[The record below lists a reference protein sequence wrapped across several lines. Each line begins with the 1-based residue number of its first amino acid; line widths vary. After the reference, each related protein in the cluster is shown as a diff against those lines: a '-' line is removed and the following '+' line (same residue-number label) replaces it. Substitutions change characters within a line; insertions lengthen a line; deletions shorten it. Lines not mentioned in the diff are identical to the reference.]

1 MPVPFRTGKRSRSRL
16 DQCRRVL
23 WSPLR
28 TIILVSLFAL
38 SPLAC
43 GGTKPRVD
51 ASPTNVDSPSDGGT
65 SQELSDGAASE
76 PVAEKGMPTKCAT
89 PGSDM
94 CVPPNDFVERLCNK
108 NFAEAALVL
117 FAKDSPWTRMYMT
130 GSVEAWYASGGAA
143 LRAKL
148 MFDEEVIVL
157 RRRVPP
163 KGGMVIG
170 DGSGGFDVLRWDGY
184 CYSLEAGQVT
194 TKLPP
199 APRRALV
206 KFFRLG
212 KRMQDAMLESKQV
225 TAAYAK
231 RMKECGGA
239 TAGEVTLACEKADLA
254 LSNATIDFVRLTS
267 ALPPPENIP

>member
-1 MPVPFRTGKRSRSRL
+1 
-16 DQCRRVL
+16 
-23 WSPLR
+23 
-28 TIILVSLFAL
+28 
-38 SPLAC
+38 
-43 GGTKPRVD
+43 
-51 ASPTNVDSPSDGGT
+51 
-65 SQELSDGAASE
+65 
-76 PVAEKGMPTKCAT
+76 
-89 PGSDM
+89 M
-94 CVPPNDFVERLCNK
+94 CTPPNDFVERLCNK

-194 TKLPP
+194 IKLPP

-225 TAAYAK
+225 TLAYAK

-239 TAGEVTLACEKADLA
+239 TAGEVTLACEKADTA

-267 ALPPPENIP
+267 ALPPPENVP

>member
-1 MPVPFRTGKRSRSRL
+1 MRTTL
-16 DQCRRVL
+16 L
-23 WSPLR
+23 L
-28 TIILVSLFAL
+28 TLLSLA
-38 SPLAC
+38 SVAAC
-43 GGTKPRVD
+43 GGSKPRADTPTATTDSTSD
-51 ASPTNVDSPSDGGT
+51 AGAPQDSPDA
-65 SQELSDGAASE
+65 DAAEAKS
-76 PVAEKGMPTKCAT
+76 PPPEKGMPTKCAT

-94 CVPPNDFVERLCNK
+94 CTPPNDFVERLCNK

-225 TAAYAK
+225 TLAYAK

-239 TAGEVTLACEKADLA
+239 TAGEVTLACEKADAA

-267 ALPPPENIP
+267 ALPPPENVP